1 MLVGK
6 KIVLVVTGGIAS
18 YKAVTLVRL
27 LVKAQADVRVV
38 MTRSACEF
46 VTPKTFSV
54 LTTHP
59 VLTDLFTETT
69 DPAIAH
75 IELADWADYMVVA
88 PASANFIAKMAL
100 GVADDAASSVVI
112 ARHTGIAVAPA
123 MNSNMYQNAA
133 VQRNLAQLQSDGVSI
148 MAPEQGMLAEGYAGV
163 GRLAEPETLCAQIN
177 VLANADEQ
185 TLSGKHVVVTAGGTQ
200 EPIDPVRYIANHSSG
215 KMGYAFAQAA
225 VEQGALVTLITT
237 VDLTPPPFTTVVYV
251 KTAQE
256 MQNAL
261 QRYYE
266 AADLVIM
273 TAAVADY
280 RIAEPAT
287 QKMKKQQD
295 TTALHLKLVENPDIL
310 AELGAQKTHQYLVGF
325 AAETQQLLQHAQ
337 VKLEKKQADLLIAND
352 VSQTD
357 IGFGSADN
365 AVTLL
370 FKNEAPVA
378 LPKMRKIEV
387 ARQVLQM
394 IQLRME
400 EA

>member
-1 MLVGK
+1 M
-6 KIVLVVTGGIAS
+6 
-18 YKAVTLVRL
+18 
-27 LVKAQADVRVV
+27 
-38 MTRSACEF
+38 
-46 VTPKTFSV
+46 
-54 LTTHP
+54 
-59 VLTDLFTETT
+59 
-69 DPAIAH
+69 
-75 IELADWADYMVVA
+75 
-88 PASANFIAKMAL
+88 
-100 GVADDAASSVVI
+100 
-112 ARHTGIAVAPA
+112 
-123 MNSNMYQNAA
+123 
-133 VQRNLAQLQSDGVSI
+133 
-148 MAPEQGMLAEGYAGV
+148 AEGYAGV

-225 VEQGALVTLITT
+225 VEQGAQVTLITT
-237 VDLTPPPFTTVVYV
+237 VDLTPPPFTTVVHV

-273 TAAVADY
+273 AAAVADY

-370 FKNEAPVA
+370 FKMKRL
-378 LPKMRKIEV
+378 LPYQRCVK
-387 ARQVLQM
+387 
-394 IQLRME
+394 LRWHVRSYK
-400 EA
+400 